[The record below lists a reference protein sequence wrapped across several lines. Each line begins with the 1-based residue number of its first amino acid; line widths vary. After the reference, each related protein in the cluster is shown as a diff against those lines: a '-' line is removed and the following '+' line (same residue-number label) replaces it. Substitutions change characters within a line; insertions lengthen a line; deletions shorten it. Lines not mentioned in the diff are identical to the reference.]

1 MMAAMRIC
9 GALKF
14 AILMTLLQFDH
25 CSYIRDYEDISKFY
39 SSNARIQTLYTTMG
53 TTECKYDK
61 VTKRYSQKAEFKRHF
76 SSGGTKR
83 TLDLV
88 GKFVNHRHIFEP
100 AELDTMDVEK
110 KEGGYYSSER
120 LLHSYYGDN
129 CGIFSVT
136 RNWGGRGNDYELR
149 VKKGNNA
156 HGKCYHKFISD
167 TKKAGV
173 FRKIKHCKLMQ

>member
-1 MMAAMRIC
+1 
-9 GALKF
+9 
-14 AILMTLLQFDH
+14 
-25 CSYIRDYEDISKFY
+25 
-39 SSNARIQTLYTTMG
+39 MG

-61 VTKRYSQKAEFKRHF
+61 VIKTDSREAEFTRYF
-76 SSGGTKR
+76 LTGP

-88 GKFVNHRHIFEP
+88 GKFVNHRHLFQP
-100 AELDTMDVEK
+100 AELDTMDVQK
-110 KEGGYYSSER
+110 KKGGYYSSER
-120 LLHSYYGDN
+120 LLHSFYGDT

-149 VKKGNNA
+149 VKKGNDA

-173 FRKIKHCKLMQ
+173 FGKIKHCKPKQ